1 MPEFIVAITAVGA
14 VLGALAAGLGA
25 FVTWSNSREIA
36 AVREDLATVKGA
48 WKATSETVNA
58 HINAPGLHGK

>member
-1 MPEFIVAITAVGA
+1 MAESIALIGA
-14 VLGALAAGLGA
+14 VSAVLAALAAGLGA
-25 FVTWSNSREIA
+25 FMTWSNSREIA

>member
-1 MPEFIVAITAVGA
+1 MPEFIVLITAVG
-14 VLGALAAGLGA
+14 VVVGALAAGLGA

-48 WKATSETVNA
+48 WKATA
-58 HINAPGLHGK
+58 RP